1 MRKQT
6 NEIEEYTDFDDFLGS
21 KPKPSL
27 KTVKIGLFDRIT
39 VSRRFRQVMAEAFP
53 ALGGNL
59 AYWRMMNYLLFGA
72 CDDHETKRRLL
83 THANLADIA
92 GHKGNLSKFS
102 SLGFLQRFQ
111 ADVFSDHTFTWTDF
125 IAKEKCRQVA
135 TLILPA
141 QVQQA
146 LDDEFARKHYDTG
159 RVYFSTG
166 LAYNRNKH
174 KDAREW
180 QKAKALRLAKHAHSA
195 EARDILDYLN
205 NLPPPLFTKRA
216 TLNHAAAEKVADSLT
231 NERAREQQLGYL
243 KSIYEQPQPFYEPSS
258 KGNTARLF
266 GVNGSLPAL
275 KREVRNTWI
284 KGWHK
289 ADLRSAQLAISARL
303 WNVTEV
309 VEFLAKK
316 EKTIWQS
323 LYEHFDLNEE
333 EAQRAKPALKNAL
346 YAMCYGM
353 GRKNLVEKIEKEL
366 GEAGIQRDG
375 RLFTKHPLV
384 KALMKGRNRTIQQIR
399 KAGGGR
405 TCFGKWISTA
415 HLAPH
420 RIAAQ
425 ISQAIELKIIH
436 PLFVC
441 AKNTNDFTITLFLHD
456 GVAIHFTDK
465 SKVTRWKRRLND
477 LVVTAAE
484 QFGAETELEWE

>member
-1 MRKQT
+1 MRKQA

-21 KPKPSL
+21 KPKPSR
-27 KTVKIGLFDRIT
+27 KTIKIGLFDRIT
-39 VSRRFRQVMAEAFP
+39 VSRRFRQVVADAFP

-72 CDDHETKRRLL
+72 CDDHETHRRLL

-92 GHKGNLSKFS
+92 GHKGSLAKFS
-102 SLGFLQRFQ
+102 SLGFLKQFQ
-111 ADVFSDHTFTWTDF
+111 ADVFSEHTFTWTDF

-141 QVQQA
+141 PVQQA
-146 LDDEFARKHYDTG
+146 LEDEFEHEHYETG

-166 LAYNRNKH
+166 LTYSRKQH
-174 KDAREW
+174 KDSREW
-180 QKAKALRLAKHAHSA
+180 QKAKALKASEGAQCA
-195 EARDILDYLN
+195 EAREILDYLN
-205 NLPPPLFTKRA
+205 NLPPHLFTKMVA
-216 TLNHAAAEKVADSLT
+216 LNHEAAMAVAESLT
-231 NERAREQQLGYL
+231 NTTSRKQQLGYL
-243 KSIYEQPQPFYEPSS
+243 KHIYEQPQPFYEPSS
-258 KGNTARLF
+258 KRNTARIF
-266 GVNGSLPAL
+266 GVNSSIPAL
-275 KREVRNTWI
+275 KRVVRNAWI

-289 ADLRSAQLAISARL
+289 ADLRSAQLAINARL

-309 VEFLAKK
+309 VDFLAKK

-333 EAQRAKPALKNAL
+333 EAQRAKPALKNTL

-353 GRKNLVEKIEKEL
+353 GRKNLVQKIEKEL
-366 GEAGIQRDG
+366 GACGIQRDG

-384 KALMKGRNRTIQQIR
+384 KALIKGRNRAIQQIR

-415 HLAPH
+415 SLAPH

-441 AKNTNDFTITLFLHD
+441 AKNTDDFTITLFLHD
-456 GVAIHFTDK
+456 GVGIHFTDK